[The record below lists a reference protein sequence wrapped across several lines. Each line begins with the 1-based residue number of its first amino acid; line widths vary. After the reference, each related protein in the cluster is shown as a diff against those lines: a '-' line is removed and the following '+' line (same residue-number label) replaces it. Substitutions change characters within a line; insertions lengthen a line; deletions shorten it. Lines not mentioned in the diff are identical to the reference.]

1 MKKLKII
8 LEMIK
13 FEHTIFALPLAFIG
27 AVIGSFVVNH
37 DWPTWWQI
45 LWITL
50 AMAGARNAAMALNR
64 LIDKQ
69 IDKENPR
76 TALRALPAGL
86 LKEKE
91 VVLFIIASFVLL
103 FVSAYQLNMLAV
115 QLLPIAV
122 FFLVFYS
129 YTKRFTWAC
138 HLILGIT
145 DGLAPLG
152 GYVAV
157 TGTIDWV
164 GLLLFATVGLWIAG
178 FDIIYSCQDHEYDR
192 EKGLHSIPSRFGV
205 KKALW
210 MARVLHVLTVAGFV
224 ALWYMTDLGMW
235 YLIGIIASTLLLIY
249 EHTLVSEKDLSKVNT
264 AFSMNGILSV
274 LVFVFTLIDLVV
286 K

>member
-1 MKKLKII
+1 
-8 LEMIK
+8 MIK
-13 FEHTIFALPLAFIG
+13 FEHTIFALPFAYIG
-27 AVIGSFVVNH
+27 AVIGSFVVNN

-50 AMAGARNAAMALNR
+50 AMVGARNVAMALNR
-64 LIDKQ
+64 LIDKK
-69 IDKENPR
+69 IDAENPR
-76 TALRALPAGL
+76 TAMRALPAGL

-91 VVLFIIASFVLL
+91 VILFTIASFILL

-115 QLLPIAV
+115 KLLPIAA

-138 HLILGIT
+138 HLVLGIT

-157 TGTIDWV
+157 TGTIDWI
-164 GLLLFATVGLWIAG
+164 GMLLFATVGLWIAG
-178 FDIIYSCQDHEYDR
+178 FDIIYACQDYEFDR

-205 KKALW
+205 RKALW
-210 MARVLHVLTVAGFV
+210 IARFFHVLTAAGFI
-224 ALWYMTDLGMW
+224 ALWVMTDLGLW
-235 YLIGIIASTLLLIY
+235 YLIGIAASTLILIY
-249 EHTLVSEKDLSKVNT
+249 EHTLVSHKDLSKVNT
-264 AFSMNGILSV
+264 AFSINGILSV
-274 LVFVFTLIDLVV
+274 LVFVFTLVDLVV